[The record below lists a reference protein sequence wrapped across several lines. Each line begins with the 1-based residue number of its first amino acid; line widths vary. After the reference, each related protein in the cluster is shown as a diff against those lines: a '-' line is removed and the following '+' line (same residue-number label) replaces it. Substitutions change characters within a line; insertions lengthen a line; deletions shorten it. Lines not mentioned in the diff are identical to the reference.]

1 LLCSQQATYPQSS
14 QIEPFHVPAVT
25 WFTHQTQS
33 IEKEKYGII
42 NLFLTQAFFVISVNV
57 LLNFNSSQ
65 IYAAL
70 LQKILHVLGHTVDSC
85 AQFHNKMY
93 INAHAFTGSHT
104 TKKDVAIVA

>member
-1 LLCSQQATYPQSS
+1 M
-14 QIEPFHVPAVT
+14 
-25 WFTHQTQS
+25 
-33 IEKEKYGII
+33 
-42 NLFLTQAFFVISVNV
+42 ISLNV

-85 AQFHNKMY
+85 AQVHNKMY

-104 TKKDVAIVA
+104 TEKDVSNLA